1 MQEDKKRSEKSSKA
15 TRSTV
20 ANSSVA
26 IGQSRSSH
34 RRAKPAD
41 WTPAANTGI
50 SVDSK
55 IPPLMTNDEPASIE
69 YQIGQKIR
77 ALRLE
82 RNVTLDQLANEVKL
96 TKGQVSKIE
105 NGKVSSPVSTLTRIA
120 VALAVEPGYFFQS
133 TTGTQPRASLVRK
146 EERKVIVGRGT
157 KLGHSY
163 ELLAYGLPFQKDF
176 EPYLMRIEEKDID
189 PEKNVFRHPGHVLL
203 FMIKGKMD
211 YRHGGQ
217 VYHLEPGDSL
227 FFDGNTE
234 HGPARV
240 YLPPVE
246 FLSIISNIRS

>member
-1 MQEDKKRSEKSSKA
+1 
-15 TRSTV
+15 
-20 ANSSVA
+20 
-26 IGQSRSSH
+26 
-34 RRAKPAD
+34 
-41 WTPAANTGI
+41 
-50 SVDSK
+50 
-55 IPPLMTNDEPASIE
+55 MTNDEPASIE

-82 RNVTLDQLANEVKL
+82 RSVTLDQLANEVKL

-120 VALAVEPGYFFQS
+120 VALAVEPGYFFQN

-189 PEKNVFRHPGHVLL
+189 PEKNVFRHPGHELL
-203 FMIKGKMD
+203 FMLKGKMD

-217 VYHLEPGDSL
+217 IYHMEPGDSL

-234 HGPARV
+234 HGPVRV

-246 FLSIISNIRS
+246 FLSIISNIKS